1 MFFTEKFNSDTESK
15 LWNWGQYD
23 CYKLK
28 HNYKNPH
35 TGEVKTYKLSNKQ
48 MEEYL
53 SLNKEEAN
61 KFLENIKRGK

>member
-15 LWNWGQYD
+15 VWNWGQYD

-35 TGEVKTYKLSNKQ
+35 TGELKTYKLSNKQ

-53 SLNKEEAN
+53 SLNKEEAD
-61 KFLENIKRGK
+61 KFLKNLNK